1 MGSTVLFYLAKQRAD
16 MREACLIFFVSLS
29 SLQVVQET
37 KAGGGLDLSNVRK
50 AAEERGLAAV
60 IPCRPRG
67 RGIFFRTP
75 G

>member
-1 MGSTVLFYLAKQRAD
+1 MGSTVLFYLAKQCAD
-16 MREACLIFFVSLS
+16 MREACLIFVSLS
-29 SLQVVQET
+29 SLQAVQET

>member
-16 MREACLIFFVSLS
+16 MREACLIFVSLS
-29 SLQVVQET
+29 SLHAVQET

>member
-1 MGSTVLFYLAKQRAD
+1 MGSTVLFYLAKQHAD

-50 AAEERGLAAV
+50 EAE
-60 IPCRPRG
+60 
-67 RGIFFRTP
+67 
-75 G
+75 